1 MKTTHR
7 LVVIVLLACVG
18 TVLLAQAAARTP
30 AEDSH
35 AALLA
40 EVRALR
46 AEVRQ
51 VAGAGIRSQLLVAR
65 LQLQEQRVVIAGR
78 QLLEVQNSL
87 TAIRQEIAG
96 EQARLEQLKDSL
108 SRRTPEGQI
117 QVHKAMVE
125 AKAQIERQQRQEA
138 ELRARETESLRAVND
153 AQAHWMTFSERL
165 DALEQSLAP
174 EVPHQR

>member
-18 TVLLAQAAARTP
+18 TVLLVQAAGRTP

-87 TAIRQEIAG
+87 TGIRQEIAG

-174 EVPHQR
+174 EVPHHR